1 MSRFN
6 SSKPK
11 QIKPTTQQQAIIDST
26 EPAILVNAVAGS
38 GKTSI
43 LMQLAENYSK
53 GVYLAF
59 NKAIVKEVVP
69 KLPLGWSCKTFNSF
83 GLAITKGHYPN
94 AKVNFNKYSQYAYNQ
109 SPTLAVKHMSLN
121 GNISDDS
128 WKSTCE
134 RFKIGFNY
142 IREAQDILKTLR
154 TSKSKNKFFTPLII
168 ATRLCID
175 VLIDLVNLVSIDGDV
190 YTDLEVIEMIIFYI
204 EDLENKV

>member
-83 GLAITKGHYPN
+83 GLAILRAIILMLKLTLIN
-94 AKVNFNKYSQYAYNQ
+94 IVNMH
-109 SPTLAVKHMSLN
+109 T
-121 GNISDDS
+121 
-128 WKSTCE
+128 T
-134 RFKIGFNY
+134 
-142 IREAQDILKTLR
+142 
-154 TSKSKNKFFTPLII
+154 
-168 ATRLCID
+168 
-175 VLIDLVNLVSIDGDV
+175 NL
-190 YTDLEVIEMIIFYI
+190 LH
-204 EDLENKV
+204 